1 MQNDARSD
9 VVHCPSCDEDV
20 PETLYCLNCGYPL
33 YKIEEKPEE
42 ETIQEPVQIDE
53 PEEETIQEPVQ
64 IDEPEE
70 IVVEEEGV
78 AIMVADEELEIQELG
93 ETEMEIQPIIEENEV
108 EIDEESIMLEPVEEL
123 DEAPLEEVGQEYITL
138 SEPVVHEEEPEVEEA
153 VDMKPMFS
161 PDELTSDFAPDPMTR
176 DVMENLG
183 KNITL
188 KIRLVKLLEMEQVK
202 EDTFKKLY
210 DSYVEQGRIWVMRRE
225 ETIRRFKTD
234 REGMQK
240 KLETAQEEFELL
252 EIRRSIGDT
261 SDEEYSIKAPAYKW
275 DMEHLDRE
283 IKNRNAG
290 IAYLDNLRKLVPEE
304 EVENLKQ
311 MVETDFSSLRGVEHV
326 SNEMLEQI
334 IGTLK
339 EALEMLE

>member
-1 MQNDARSD
+1 MQDDARSD

-33 YKIEEKPEE
+33 YKIEKETVE
-42 ETIQEPVQIDE
+42 ETIEEP
-53 PEEETIQEPVQ
+53 IQV
-64 IDEPEE
+64 DEPEE
-70 IVVEEEGV
+70 IVAEEEGV
-78 AIMVADEELEIQELG
+78 TIMVEDEVPETREPELEVEV
-93 ETEMEIQPIIEENEV
+93 EVQPIIEENEI
-108 EIDEESIMLEPVEEL
+108 EPDEEPITIEPVEEL
-123 DEAPLEEVGQEYITL
+123 EEAPLQEAESGEITL
-138 SEPVVHEEEPEVEEA
+138 SEPMIHEEENEVVET
-153 VDMKPMFS
+153 VDMKPIFS

-210 DSYVEQGRIWVMRRE
+210 DSYVEQGKIWVMRRE

-275 DMEHLDRE
+275 DMEHLDKE

-290 IAYLDNLRKLVPEE
+290 LTYLDNLRKLVPEE
-304 EVENLKQ
+304 EVESLQK
-311 MVETDFSSLRGVEHV
+311 MVETDFSSLRGVENV
-326 SNEMLEQI
+326 SNEILEQI

-339 EALEMLE
+339 EALDMLE

>member
-42 ETIQEPVQIDE
+42 ETIEEPVQIDE
-53 PEEETIQEPVQ
+53 PEEETIEEPVQ

-70 IVVEEEGV
+70 IVAEEEGV
-78 AIMVADEELEIQELG
+78 AIMVADEEFEIQELE
-93 ETEMEIQPIIEENEV
+93 ETGMEIQPIIVENEI
-108 EIDEESIMLEPVEEL
+108 EIEEPIILEPEEEL
-123 DEAPLEEVGQEYITL
+123 DETPLEEAEQEDITY
-138 SEPVVHEEEPEVEEA
+138 SEQETPEEEPEVEETTE
-153 VDMKPMFS
+153 MKPIFS

-210 DSYVEQGRIWVMRRE
+210 DSYVEQGRIWVMRRD

-290 IAYLDNLRKLVPEE
+290 LAYLDNLRKLVPEE
-304 EVENLKQ
+304 EVENLKK
-311 MVETDFSSLRGVEHV
+311 MVEIDFSSLRGVEHV
-326 SNEMLEQI
+326 SNDMLEQI
-334 IGTLK
+334 MGTLK